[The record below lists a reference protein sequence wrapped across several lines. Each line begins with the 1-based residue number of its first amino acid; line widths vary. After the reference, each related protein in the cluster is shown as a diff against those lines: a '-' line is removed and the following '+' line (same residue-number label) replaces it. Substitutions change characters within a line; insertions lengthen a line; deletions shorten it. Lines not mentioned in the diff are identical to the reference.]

1 MFSNMASSMME
12 RMFRRVDGL
21 CWDMQ
26 SGKMAIKTRD
36 GLLTAVI
43 DETDPD
49 NSHVNNNLI
58 SEFGMAIPA
67 FAQGT
72 KAEDI
77 RVGDIIINNTRIQ
90 GWVIKADELKFR
102 ILSPSGN
109 ISRWNP
115 PRVTMMGFDSGTMV
129 VRSLF
134 NMVGGQG
141 VQNMQAMMM
150 PMMMSGMLGNDADS
164 DNDMMEMM
172 MPMMLMQMTSGA
184 GGTPGAVDQSN
195 PMAGMMGGNMM
206 QTMMTMQMIQKM
218 TGKQPAARNKA
229 VRVRMDDE
237 GDFDGDQMSQ
247 QPRTPRSGHF
257 SRHG

>member
-1 MFSNMASSMME
+1 MFANVANNMME

-36 GLLTAVI
+36 GLLTAII
-43 DETDPD
+43 DENDPE
-49 NSHVNNNLI
+49 NTYINNNLI

-72 KAEDI
+72 KTEDI

-90 GWVIKADELKFR
+90 GWVISAEDLKFK
-102 ILSPSGN
+102 IISPTGN

-115 PRVTMMGFDSGTMV
+115 PRITMMGFDSGTMV

-141 VQNMQAMMM
+141 VQSMQSMMM
-150 PMMMSGMLGNDADS
+150 PMMMSGLLGNDEDS

-172 MPMMLMQMTSGA
+172 MPMMLMQMTSGQAA
-184 GGTPGAVDQSN
+184 GGAADPSA
-195 PMAGMMGGNMM
+195 MMGGNMM
-206 QTMMTMQMIQKM
+206 QTMMTMQMLKQM
-218 TGKQPAARNKA
+218 QSGGKKPARNQA
-229 VRVRMDDE
+229 VRVSMGND
-237 GDFDGDQMSQ
+237 DFDGDQISQ
-247 QPRTPRSGHF
+247 GSNGGRAGHF
-257 SRHG
+257 SRHN

>member
-1 MFSNMASSMME
+1 MFANVANNMME

-36 GLLTAVI
+36 GLLTAII
-43 DETDPD
+43 DENDPE
-49 NSHVNNNLI
+49 NTYINNNLI

-72 KAEDI
+72 KTEDI

-90 GWVIKADELKFR
+90 GWVISAEDLKFK
-102 ILSPSGN
+102 IISPTGN

-115 PRVTMMGFDSGTMV
+115 PRITMMGFDSGTMV

-141 VQNMQAMMM
+141 VQSMQNMMM
-150 PMMMSGMLGNDADS
+150 PMMMSGLLGNDEDS

-172 MPMMLMQMTSGA
+172 MPMMLMQMTSGQAA
-184 GGTPGAVDQSN
+184 GGSVDPS
-195 PMAGMMGGNMM
+195 AMMGGNMM
-206 QTMMTMQMIQKM
+206 QTMMTLQMLKQIQG
-218 TGKQPAARNKA
+218 GKKPSRNPA
-229 VRVRMDDE
+229 VRVSMGND
-237 GDFDGDQMSQ
+237 DFDGDQITQGSG
-247 QPRTPRSGHF
+247 RTRPGHF
-257 SRHG
+257 SHHN

>member
-1 MFSNMASSMME
+1 MFANIANNMME

-36 GLLTAVI
+36 GLLTAII
-43 DETDPD
+43 DENDPE
-49 NSHVNNNLI
+49 NSYINNNLI

-72 KAEDI
+72 KTEDI

-90 GWVIKADELKFR
+90 GWVISADDLKFK
-102 ILSPSGN
+102 IISPTGN

-115 PRVTMMGFDSGTMV
+115 PRITMMGFDSGTMV

-141 VQNMQAMMM
+141 VQSMQSMMM
-150 PMMMSGMLGNDADS
+150 PMMMSGLLGNDEES

-172 MPMMLMQMTSGA
+172 MPMMLMQMTSGQSA
-184 GGTPGAVDQSN
+184 GGAVD
-195 PMAGMMGGNMM
+195 PAAMMGGNMM
-206 QTMMTMQMIQKM
+206 QTMMTMQMMKQM
-218 TGKQPAARNKA
+218 SGKKPVRNQV
-229 VRVRMDDE
+229 VRVSMDN
-237 GDFDGDQMSQ
+237 GDFVGDLGMPSNSGHG
-247 QPRTPRSGHF
+247 RVGHF
-257 SRHG
+257 SRHNGK